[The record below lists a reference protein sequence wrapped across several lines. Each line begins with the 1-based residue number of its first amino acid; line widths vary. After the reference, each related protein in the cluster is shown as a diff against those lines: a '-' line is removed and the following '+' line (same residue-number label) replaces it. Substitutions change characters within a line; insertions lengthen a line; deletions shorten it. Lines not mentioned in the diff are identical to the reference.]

1 MQLSYDGSN
10 QRSETL
16 NFRCVQFSG
25 EILKPNYNSVD
36 MVEVELVDDHSIEE
50 PRQNS
55 SDIFLVLL
63 SVNKIS

>member
-1 MQLSYDGSN
+1 MQLSYDGSY

-63 SVNKIS
+63 SVKTHV